1 MLYSDDRRLLG
12 RYLLLGAL
20 FSILVM
26 VLGYWL
32 HLVPLPAFR
41 DAAERVLFA
50 LRLQILV
57 LPWLAAAVAV
67 ATYRGNAAADA
78 ARVQDM
84 LEQTVL
90 AFGAHLVLAV
100 ALRGEEMVMVAML
113 AALFCVGRAA
123 WWFGDSVRP
132 GLRAFG
138 FALSFFPSL
147 AAYVLAALLLLL
159 RG

>member
-1 MLYSDDRRLLG
+1 MPHSDDRRLMA
-12 RYLLLGAL
+12 RYLLFGAI
-20 FSILVM
+20 FCILVM
-26 VLGYWL
+26 ALGYWL

-41 DAAERVLFA
+41 DAADRVMFA

-57 LPWLAAAVAV
+57 LPWLAAALAV
-67 ATYRGNAAADA
+67 AAYRGDSAADA
-78 ARVQDM
+78 ALVRDM
-84 LEQTVL
+84 LEQVVL

-100 ALRGEEMVMVAML
+100 MLRGEEMVMVAML

-123 WWFGDSVRP
+123 WWFGDSARP